1 MIHCPSCAAG
11 LRFDIASQ
19 KCFCDYCQ
27 NSFDPEWIAD
37 KLSNDAKTEKT
48 YEGYVYT
55 CPSCGAEILT
65 NDQNDAIGF
74 CPYCGG
80 ASMIFDKIRKVWK
93 PDTVIPFAVT
103 KEQAKEAYVKEVK
116 RHIFVSR
123 KYRKPELIEGFKGIY
138 MPYWTTKA
146 ELNGSFNMIATTK
159 KTGWLFGT
167 TFVTK
172 YNISGEIETKIESY
186 SHDASVSFDD
196 HLSEKIAPFEPDA
209 QKPFNPSYLCGF
221 YAEAGD
227 ADKTEYKALADE
239 ELRLRSCEVISSDP
253 EVKPSLPKAS
263 TLNYDTEKSKLPFVN
278 QKTELALFPV
288 WFMGYRRK
296 SKVTYAAVNGQ
307 TGKVGADLPLSPL
320 RILLAALIAAAAI
333 FGLTYLVMHLLPSL
347 KAKTT
352 LGICSMLMMGGLFV
366 MQNAFF
372 QTVSNAIRM
381 DKRKSLGARL
391 SPRYF
396 FLLAGCTAA
405 IIMHASDGSY
415 KGYGRIAGV
424 IIFIILAIPLVQFHF
439 AQARELKAFK
449 QLEPHTESMLN
460 NGIITTAKKLL
471 MPLKVI
477 RIIVYVTLVISLI
490 GVMSDGANNSLYYLF
505 CGIIAVELFCTSFLH
520 IWFQATVAKRRPPQ
534 FNKKGAYYDD
544 KKD

>member
-1 MIHCPSCAAG
+1 
-11 LRFDIASQ
+11 
-19 KCFCDYCQ
+19 
-27 NSFDPEWIAD
+27 
-37 KLSNDAKTEKT
+37 
-48 YEGYVYT
+48 
-55 CPSCGAEILT
+55 
-65 NDQNDAIGF
+65 
-74 CPYCGG
+74 CGG
-80 ASMIFDKIRKVWK
+80 ASMIFDKIRRDWK
-93 PDTVIPFAVT
+93 TDYVIPFTLT
-103 KEQAKEAYVKEVK
+103 KEQCKQAYVKEVK
-116 RHIFVSR
+116 RHIFVSK
-123 KYRKPELIEGFKGIY
+123 KYRNPELIESFRGVY
-138 MPYWTTKA
+138 MPYW
-146 ELNGSFNMIATTK
+146 
-159 KTGWLFGT
+159 
-167 TFVTK
+167 
-172 YNISGEIETKIESY
+172 SY
-186 SHDASVSFDD
+186 STGVKGEFNITVDAHTRPSPTGNITIDRYSFKGTSDFVLSGYTHDASISFDD
-196 HLSEKIAPFEPDA
+196 HLSEKLAPYDVTR
-209 QKPFNPSYLCGF
+209 QKPFNPAYLCGF

-253 EVKPSLPKAS
+253 EVEPVLPNTS
-263 TLNYDTEKSKLPFVN
+263 TLNYDTENSKLPFVDK
-278 QKTELALFPV
+278 KTKLALFPV

-296 SKVTYAAVNGQ
+296 NKVTYAAVNGQ

-352 LGICSMLMMGGLFV
+352 LGISTMLMMGGLFI

-396 FLLAGCTAA
+396 FLLAGCTTA
-405 IIMHASDGSY
+405 IIIHASDGSY
-415 KGYGRIAGV
+415 KGYGRIVGV

-534 FNKKGAYYDD
+534 FDKKGAYYDD